1 MTDATEITEELK
13 QVPFFSNLGDAPLG
27 EIVRAAREKKV
38 DKGQMIF
45 FENDPCDG
53 FYFVRS
59 GSVKIYK
66 MSPGGREHILHTF
79 KAGSTFAEVPA
90 FDDGLCPANAQAVEN
105 SVLLLIRRNDFEKVT
120 RAYPEVAFGL
130 LHHFAHWLR
139 RFTLQLEELS
149 LKDVGARLA
158 GYLLRLADESGDE
171 TSEGIVVHLK
181 ENQQE
186 IASSIGTVREIVS
199 RNLRKLQEMNLIR
212 LKGRRLVVLDREGL
226 EQLI

>member
-90 FDDGLCPANAQAVEN
+90 FDDGLCPANGQAVED

-130 LHHFAHWLR
+130 LQHFAHWLR
-139 RFTLQLEELS
+139 RFTL
-149 LKDVGARLA
+149 
-158 GYLLRLADESGDE
+158 
-171 TSEGIVVHLK
+171 
-181 ENQQE
+181 
-186 IASSIGTVREIVS
+186 
-199 RNLRKLQEMNLIR
+199 
-212 LKGRRLVVLDREGL
+212 
-226 EQLI
+226 